1 MILWFTTPTCQPC
14 KRMTPIME
22 ALMDEGYVIEK
33 INAQDRPDDA
43 ADFGVTSVPTLIK
56 TRMGVEVDR
65 HVGALNEIGLRK
77 FIA

>member
-14 KRMTPIME
+14 KRMAPIME
-22 ALMDEGYVIEK
+22 TLMDEGYVIEK
-33 INAQDRPDDA
+33 INAQDHPDDA
-43 ADFGVTSVPTLIK
+43 ADMNVTAVPTLIK
-56 TRMGVEVDR
+56 IHKGVEVDR